1 VILEITNVELTNAKL
16 YPNTAFSFTYSFIN
30 AGLDAQ
36 GVIGWVD
43 LLYLST
49 TEDPSGTSLPPQRRN
64 YASDT
69 TPLTPR
75 ARQAS

>member
-1 VILEITNVELTNAKL
+1 VVLEITDVELTYAKL

-49 TEDPSGTSLPPQRRN
+49 TEDPSGTK
-64 YASDT
+64 
-69 TPLTPR
+69 PLSTATLYCLFSCVPHAQHR
-75 ARQAS
+75 